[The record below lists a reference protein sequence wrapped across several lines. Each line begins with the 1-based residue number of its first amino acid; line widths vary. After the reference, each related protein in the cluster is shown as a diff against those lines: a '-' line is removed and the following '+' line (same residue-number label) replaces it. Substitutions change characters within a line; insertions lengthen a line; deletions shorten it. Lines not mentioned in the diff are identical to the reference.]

1 MSAPQPRTTRQSRTP
16 SLVLASGSPRRL
28 ELLRAAGLDPLA
40 RPPDVDEAPRPGEA
54 PVPYVVRVARDKV
67 RAVPREDGEVVLA
80 ADTTVVVDGEPLG
93 KPADAAHA
101 ADLLRR
107 LAGSAHHVTTAVAVL
122 DAVGG
127 LTESVVT
134 TEVRMVALDDAAIAA
149 YVATGEPLDKAGA
162 YAIQGRAAAL
172 VERIDGSYT
181 NVVGM
186 PLVETLRLLAAAGV
200 VPTSV

>member
-1 MSAPQPRTTRQSRTP
+1 M
-16 SLVLASGSPRRL
+16 VLASGSPRRL

>member
-1 MSAPQPRTTRQSRTP
+1 
-16 SLVLASGSPRRL
+16 
-28 ELLRAAGLDPLA
+28 
-40 RPPDVDEAPRPGEA
+40 
-54 PVPYVVRVARDKV
+54 VPYVVRVARDKV

-186 PLVETLRLLAAAGV
+186 PLVETLRLLAAVGV
-200 VPTSV
+200 VPTSG

>member
-1 MSAPQPRTTRQSRTP
+1 
-16 SLVLASGSPRRL
+16 LVLASGSPRRL
-28 ELLRAAGLDPLA
+28 ELLRAAGLEPLV

-54 PVPYVVRVARDKV
+54 PVPYVARVARDKV

-80 ADTTVVVDGEPLG
+80 ADTTVVIDGEPLG

-107 LAGSAHHVTTAVAVL
+107 LTGSAHHVTTAVAVL
-122 DAVGG
+122 DAAGA

-186 PLVETLRLLAAAGV
+186 PLVETLRLLAAAGI
-200 VPTSV
+200 VPTSG